1 VRPVPASRV
10 AYAVT
15 MKVMGTTLILGASA
29 LAGCSLLYDPN
40 NLPASERDAAVPPDL
55 YVLVHPELLRLDAA
69 GPAVLFEG
77 QGTGGS
83 RPAILAITGSNIAED
98 AAVALLPADG
108 QSPAPLIEIDNVH
121 ALHAP
126 GVLAVAVTLPIDPD
140 RGTGGMTDVALTVQ
154 VTQPSG
160 SVVRTLDGQ
169 VVLRTLPELDAP
181 VTSTAALAP
190 LYSRVRVPAGLAFSA
205 GAARA
210 VVRAVSSIEVG
221 DVHADASSA
230 TPGPGG
236 AGGGATQGA
245 GAGAGGGKP
254 GTLVDLSHLSLLV
267 AGSGGGFAQAG
278 GVGPP
283 SNPGGV
289 ASGDDLL
296 VSYASNA
303 SSGGGGGGASPGGGG
318 GGTLELT
325 AGGTLTTGKLTAN
338 GGVGGNGT
346 LLAGAAG
353 GGSGGIIVLRSGG
366 PAKLGAIAASGGAG
380 GAGSITTPDGGAGAG
395 GRLRYDVASVVGALP
410 AMPVASR
417 RGAAFVE
424 DIPLL
429 THDPQQALQLI
440 GAVASAVAFK
450 VFVLDAA
457 NITTGTQMVTFATA
471 TVAVKPMLSPGY
483 NRICV
488 TPPQGSLTL
497 LESMS
502 CIDIAYVP

>member
-1 VRPVPASRV
+1 
-10 AYAVT
+10 
-15 MKVMGTTLILGASA
+15 MKVMGITLILGASA
-29 LAGCSLLYDPN
+29 LSGCSLLYNPN
-40 NLPASERDAAVPPDL
+40 NLPAVEHDAAVPPDL

-83 RPAILAITGSNIAED
+83 RPAVLAITGSNIAED

-126 GVLAVAVTLPIDPD
+126 GVLAVAVTLPIDPT
-140 RGTGGMTDVALTVQ
+140 RGTTGMTDLALTVQ
-154 VTQPSG
+154 ITQPSG
-160 SVVRTLDGQ
+160 SVVRTLEGQ

-181 VTSTAALAP
+181 VTSAAALAP
-190 LYSRVRVPAGLAFSA
+190 LYSRVRVPAGMAFSP

-221 DVHADASSA
+221 DVHVDASSA

-236 AGGGATQGA
+236 AGGGPTLGA
-245 GAGAGGGKP
+245 GAGASGGKP

-267 AGSGGGFAQAG
+267 AGSGGGFGQAG
-278 GVGPP
+278 GAGQP
-283 SNPGGV
+283 SNPGGL
-289 ASGDDLL
+289 ASGDDLI

-303 SSGGGGGGASPGGGG
+303 SSGGGGGGANPGGGG

-338 GGVGGNGT
+338 GGAGGNGA

-353 GGSGGIIVLRSGG
+353 GGSGGVIVLRSGG

-380 GAGSITTPDGGAGAG
+380 GTTTQAGGAGAG
-395 GRLRYDVASVVGALP
+395 GRLRYDVASVAGALP

-440 GAVASAVAFK
+440 GTVASAVAFK

-471 TVAVKPMLSPGY
+471 TVAVKPLLSPGY

-497 LESMS
+497 LESTS